1 MKLVKLLSNVVTES
15 INPKIILEVSEKIK
29 KQLLSKFKSQTEDTD
44 EVILSNIE
52 YFERIK
58 NNLPSDKRDI
68 MRYSY
73 PELSKLINSK
83 KTIKDVNDIFKM
95 FKKKE
100 SGIENKALKDNI
112 KKFMDIKPF
121 LPKMKNDISKYDF
134 LTLVKLNNDYW
145 ENTIRKEAFTY
156 FKNLGVQIND
166 EALLYYVNSYIENFE
181 RLPENTPSILS
192 MSFTDLE
199 HILDSIEAKD
209 QGISGKKDYSG
220 VEVIYDKDGLLI
232 FQPKTKD
239 QCIKLRNG
247 RSWCTSREGGGNLYY
262 NYRLENNLTLYYVI
276 DQNKPYNDLNYAVVI
291 LVDEYGRKRL
301 ADGSNSGRYAGSTV
315 IPWSEISGKVEKL
328 SDKEDLF
335 EPKPLSNDE
344 MSVLRMYRN
353 KRVGDNPIKELGGE
367 QETEMW
373 LEMNSPKLTPIQYK
387 NLTKELK
394 KKYIALGQSLNK
406 EQIESSEP
414 EVIKYYLSKRM
425 DSIVNSKV
433 SNLSQED
440 IVLLNLPTMRKVKED
455 LKPRFMETL
464 MSDSTAN
471 TIDIDY
477 PKSDAAK
484 FIVLFGFDEFFN
496 SLPETLSHLIVKN
509 SSSDSLA
516 LDLPSSI
523 GRFKNLEGMVFTN
536 LIRTLPETIGELQNL
551 TFLSLQ
557 DNPNLVSLPDS
568 VLRMGKLSFVNV
580 SGTTNTK
587 LPKGFENEFVKSTVG
602 GLWIRM

>member
-335 EPKPLSNDE
+335 EPKPLSDDE

>member
-15 INPKIILEVSEKIK
+15 VNPKIILEVSEKIK
-29 KQLLSKFKSQTEDTD
+29 KQLLSKFKSQTKDTD
-44 EVILSNIE
+44 EVILSNVE

-73 PELSKLINSK
+73 PELLTLVKSK
-83 KTIKDVNDIFKM
+83 KTLKDVNDTFKM

-121 LPKMKNDISKYDF
+121 LPKMKDDISKYDF

-145 ENTIRKEAFTY
+145 ETTIRKEAFKHFQTQ
-156 FKNLGVQIND
+156 GVQIND
-166 EALLYYVNSYIENFE
+166 EALLYYINSYIENFE
-181 RLPENTPSILS
+181 RLPENTPSVLS

-199 HILDSIEAKD
+199 HTLDNIEAKD

-276 DQNKPYNDLNYAVVI
+276 DQNKEFNDLNYGVVI

-315 IPWSEISGKVEKL
+315 IPWSEISEKVEKL
-328 SDKEDLF
+328 SDKEALF
-335 EPKPLSNDE
+335 EPKPLSSDE
-344 MSVLRMYRN
+344 MSILRMYRN
-353 KRVGDNPIKELGGE
+353 KRVGDDPIKELGGE

-373 LEMNSPKLTPIQYK
+373 LEMNSPTLTPIQYK

-425 DSIVNSKV
+425 DEIVNSKV
-433 SNLSQED
+433 SNLSQAD
-440 IVLLNLPTMRKVKED
+440 IALLNLPTMRKVKED
-455 LKPRFMETL
+455 LKPRFMQTI
-464 MSDSTAN
+464 MSDSGVN

-484 FIVLFGFDEFFN
+484 FIVLYGFDELFN
-496 SLPETLSHLIVKN
+496 SLPDTLSHLIIKN
-509 SSSDSLA
+509 SSGDSLS

-536 LIRTLPETIGELQNL
+536 LIKTLPENMGELQNL

-568 VLRMGKLSFVNV
+568 VLKMGKLSFVNV
-580 SGTTNTK
+580 SGTSNPK
-587 LPKGFENEFVKSTVG
+587 LPKGFENEFVKSSVG

>member
-73 PELSKLINSK
+73 PELLKLINSK
-83 KTIKDVNDIFKM
+83 KTIKDVNNIFKM

-145 ENTIRKEAFTY
+145 ENTIRKEAFKY

-335 EPKPLSNDE
+335 EPKPLSDDE

-484 FIVLFGFDEFFN
+484 FIVLFGFDEFFD

-557 DNPNLVSLPDS
+557 DNPNLISLPDS

>member
-199 HILDSIEAKD
+199 HILDSSEAKD

-335 EPKPLSNDE
+335 E
-344 MSVLRMYRN
+344 
-353 KRVGDNPIKELGGE
+353 
-367 QETEMW
+367 
-373 LEMNSPKLTPIQYK
+373 
-387 NLTKELK
+387 
-394 KKYIALGQSLNK
+394 
-406 EQIESSEP
+406 
-414 EVIKYYLSKRM
+414 
-425 DSIVNSKV
+425 
-433 SNLSQED
+433 
-440 IVLLNLPTMRKVKED
+440 LLNERRK
-455 LKPRFMETL
+455 
-464 MSDSTAN
+464 
-471 TIDIDY
+471 
-477 PKSDAAK
+477 
-484 FIVLFGFDEFFN
+484 
-496 SLPETLSHLIVKN
+496 
-509 SSSDSLA
+509 
-516 LDLPSSI
+516 
-523 GRFKNLEGMVFTN
+523 
-536 LIRTLPETIGELQNL
+536 
-551 TFLSLQ
+551 
-557 DNPNLVSLPDS
+557 
-568 VLRMGKLSFVNV
+568 
-580 SGTTNTK
+580 
-587 LPKGFENEFVKSTVG
+587 
-602 GLWIRM
+602 